1 MESVSCDAELL
12 KEAERVPDLPRL
24 SDLATLHAVNGDRLD
39 VVHLVAS
46 SRYAVDVSDVP
57 AAAGP
62 AGDDLVTCRREIFDL
77 PVAVDAFLV
86 GASHLDHALRAVT
99 CLDMRVVELTVVGEK
114 LAGYLVVPAG
124 AHFFVEPPHDG
135 FLCCGHP

>member
-46 SRYAVDVSDVP
+46 SRYAVDVSEVP

-62 AGDDLVTCRREIFDL
+62 AGDDLATRRPEIIDL

-86 GASHLDHALRAVT
+86 GACPLAHALRAAT
-99 CLDMRVVELTVVGEK
+99 S
-114 LAGYLVVPAG
+114 LALRGGRRP
-124 AHFFVEPPHDG
+124 
-135 FLCCGHP
+135 